1 MFQHT
6 ALALIKVSRH
16 THLADR
22 DLRCVYTTPTMAPE
36 DHAKLLQ
43 EELARIR
50 AREEELER
58 TRKALAEEFADA
70 NDPDAIAKVARNAIK
85 RIMPKAITQ
94 MEQLIEY
101 AESESVR
108 ASLARFVI
116 AAGLDKTKFEDSS
129 SSELKELLK
138 QLAANDPDANDPDA
152 K

>member
-1 MFQHT
+1 
-6 ALALIKVSRH
+6 
-16 THLADR
+16 
-22 DLRCVYTTPTMAPE
+22 MAPE